1 MPFKKL
7 SAVLAVIAVGIAAVT
22 AIARAN
28 AESKAAP
35 RAPTGAAVAIVSDA
49 TCPKEPWPYGCQW
62 REPTR
67 RVAPI
72 RRAL

>member
-7 SAVLAVIAVGIAAVT
+7 SAVLAVIAVGVAAVT
-22 AIARAN
+22 IARAN
-28 AESKAAP
+28 AESKATPTAP
-35 RAPTGAAVAIVSDA
+35 KGATVAIVSDA

-72 RRAL
+72 RRSL